1 VSHFDV
7 LRCFVQR
14 IAIIGL
20 GLIGGSLALALEKA
34 KKARGAEIV
43 GFSRTSEAVV
53 RAKECG
59 AIDRA
64 ASDLVSAVT
73 DVDVVIIATP
83 VMATKQI
90 LASISEHLAPGC
102 VVTDTGSTKVKVME
116 WAGKYLPPSVSFIGG
131 HPMAGKETSG
141 LAEASADLFKG
152 CIYCLTPTVSATEK
166 AVRAMERLVKSVG
179 GRPFF
184 IEAEAH
190 DNLVAG
196 VSHLPMLLSAAFVTT
211 TTKSRVWPEM
221 AKLAAGGY
229 RDFSRLASGG
239 PEMNC
244 DICFTNQERIV
255 SWLDRY
261 IEVLRGYRHLVAED
275 SEELE
280 KMLAQARESR
290 EKWLRRR
297 KP

>member
-1 VSHFDV
+1 

-34 KKARGAEIV
+34 KKGKGVEIV
-43 GFSRTSEAVV
+43 GFSRSPETVA

-73 DVDVVIIATP
+73 DADLVIIATP
-83 VMATKQI
+83 VMTTKEI
-90 LASISEHLAPGC
+90 LASIAEHLSPGC
-102 VVTDTGSTKVKVME
+102 VVTDTGSTKAKVMK
-116 WAGKYLPPSVSFIGG
+116 WAEEYLPPSASFIGG

-152 CIYCLTPTVSATEK
+152 CVYCLTPTAGATGK

-179 GRPFF
+179 ARPFF

-239 PEMNC
+239 PEMNR
-244 DICFTNQERIV
+244 DICFTNQEKIV

-261 IEVLRGYRHLVAED
+261 IDVLRGYRHLVAED

-280 KMLAQARESR
+280 KKLAQAREAR
-290 EKWLRRR
+290 EKWLRGR